1 MPFVCLHL
9 ALVDN
14 LSYWP
19 VESGRFRISRPMS
32 RASSSQNFEP
42 TLGRPHR
49 VLCVDPDPTPYP
61 PFSSISCGKCSS
73 PCCGNFRRFS
83 PENLRESF
91 ENFSWT
97 FSQDFR
103 KIFFRTFPFKIL
115 RDLVGAA
122 PGPGRRSS
130 PVQLPYFQGAPRG
143 AHPRGVGVENFIFQ
157 KKLKN

>member
-103 KIFFRTFPFKIL
+103 KIFFRTFPFKFPKDFKVKMLKFSPRATRAALPQFPLNPL
-115 RDLVGAA
+115 R
-122 PGPGRRSS
+122 
-130 PVQLPYFQGAPRG
+130 
-143 AHPRGVGVENFIFQ
+143 I
-157 KKLKN
+157 